1 MDVPG
6 FPRFPHDFWITING
20 EQTTMPLPHGREIS
34 SAQVEL
40 IVGREFPI
48 RRFVSLCNSLVW
60 ATSKSQELAQTSFT
74 ERVFVRDSGIDA
86 EWTID
91 LPGVL
96 PPGALICRGWNILQ
110 YKQRDVTGSD
120 RQQIVTG
127 LCRDLR
133 AAAQEVLTRTGNR
146 PDHYSLFTN
155 VDLTHKEKE
164 SLKVAI
170 REGFDGALEVTIR
183 GAAEVVVALND
194 FPHLRSA
201 FFSTDKFLT
210 WERSWGAHNS
220 ASITGKVPELVGRG
234 TDVTEIKTAVDDD
247 NIRVVVVTGPSGIG
261 KNRLAF
267 EATAHRLLDT
277 IASVDSE
284 LGVADLLQTQSTGQ
298 NPIVIIDNLLPR
310 QTRELIAAA
319 VGEGPKL
326 VLTITDSTAAQQF
339 NLGQDS
345 RVKVFA
351 LQALSETDS
360 RELLRKAG
368 ANLDYSVES
377 WVTQKAGGNAGVLIA
392 AAAVGERLR
401 VNGAT
406 FLDQVGDGLES
417 RARDVLG
424 DNRLPLIRL
433 LSVMRAVGI
442 TGSVAH
448 ELQTLCD
455 TLGVVTP
462 NDVLSNINPLTRSGF
477 VRRVGNYLVVVPPV
491 LANRAAILCLVGRE
505 RQLTQLL
512 CALPPSGRD
521 RLLRRIQQLP
531 GDTLRS
537 FLEELFQH
545 GSFRD
550 FANALL
556 NIQLLRL
563 LTPVAPNKAAALI
576 EGGLSGMSVEQRL
589 QLDAGVRRDLVW
601 TIEELLFR
609 SRTSASALRCL
620 RLLAE
625 AETEHYSN
633 NATHIFEE
641 CLYPL
646 HPQLPLTLHDRLA
659 ALRELVSGN
668 VTKERKMM
676 AIKAAG
682 SAFNSAQ
689 VSYYRRSDG
698 PVPFDAVPTVTYD
711 EVYEYL
717 RSILTELRQ
726 LMQDPDEEVRTK
738 AGETLVQALG
748 EFTVRARAEEGVQ
761 MLEEISPQVTARA
774 VPIRLE
780 DYVDALHLA
789 QRGLTARRPHV
800 DKELARVSQLI
811 DAIETGSIDS
821 RVRRWV
827 GTWDYGEQEP
837 DENGELAY
845 HGEVEIRKLAQAAA
859 ADRSAISED
868 LLQWLKSKDA
878 KRASEF
884 FILLGRSNVT
894 GTWEER
900 IDRCGE
906 TNDGELAFAC
916 YYGGRGQASRS
927 QIEDKLDELTTTGR
941 IRPEALLG
949 ATRYLPG
956 SARAIAR
963 IVTLLERGVN
973 PTLAERRLMSGGWMK
988 PLSAAEGA
996 TLLRAI
1002 AGTRLENA
1010 TAVVDFLAM
1019 WVSSKPL
1026 EGDLTELAWQA
1037 LESTPQGGEA
1047 WDFDILA
1054 AALAKTDL
1062 NRSFALLERLLTIPG
1077 DAKSWE
1083 PLDRH
1088 SGNRFWNTLW
1098 STDRQRSLELLFRVG
1113 ASSPLVAWRI
1123 SWHIPDVLNLEEDRQ
1138 FLHQF
1143 ARKDASCGEFLSSCL
1158 TGGRPGFWPI
1168 ALDLLALYPD
1178 NPTVR
1183 KNVALAAGHMNHTIV
1198 GPMSDHYTRC
1208 ASAVEN
1214 ALRSK
1219 NISDTTHTFLTE
1231 LAASLRTAAQNE
1243 HRDEQDESMNW

>member
-1 MDVPG
+1 ML
-6 FPRFPHDFWITING
+6 
-20 EQTTMPLPHGREIS
+20 LPHGRDIS
-34 SAQVEL
+34 SNQVEL

-60 ATSKSQELAQTSFT
+60 ATSKSRELAQTSFT
-74 ERVFVRDSGIDA
+74 ERVLVSDSGIDA
-86 EWTID
+86 EWTIEMPEA
-91 LPGVL
+91 LPQGT
-96 PPGALICRGWNILQ
+96 LICHGWNVLQ
-110 YKQRDVTGSD
+110 YKQRDVTSSD
-120 RQQIVTG
+120 RQKIVTG
-127 LCRDLR
+127 LRRELR
-133 AAAQEVLTRTGNR
+133 GAAQEVFTRTGNR

-164 SLKVAI
+164 DLKVVI
-170 REGFDGALEVTIR
+170 REGFDHPLEVTIR
-183 GAAEVVVALND
+183 GAAEVAVLLND
-194 FPHLRSA
+194 LPHLRSA
-201 FFSTDKFLT
+201 FFSTDRFST
-210 WERSWGAHNS
+210 WERSWMNHET
-220 ASITGKVPELVGRG
+220 ASITGKVPGLVGRAG
-234 TDVTEIKTAVDDD
+234 NVREIKAAADDER
-247 NIRVVVVTGPSGIG
+247 IRVVVVTGPSGIG

-267 EATAHRLLDT
+267 EATAHRPLDA
-277 IASVDSE
+277 IVSVDSE
-284 LGVADLLQTQSTGQ
+284 LGVVDLLQTQSAGQ
-298 NPIVIIDNLLPR
+298 NPIVIIDNPLPG

-319 VGEGPKL
+319 LGEGPKL
-326 VLTITDSTAAQQF
+326 ILTITDPGAAQQF
-339 NLGQDS
+339 NFGQDS

-351 LQALSETDS
+351 LQPLSENDS
-360 RELLRKAG
+360 RDLLRKAG

-377 WVTQKAGGNAGVLIA
+377 WVTQKAGGNASVLIA
-392 AAAVGERLR
+392 AAAVGQNLR

-417 RARDVLG
+417 RAKDLLG
-424 DNRLPLIRL
+424 DNRLRLVRL

-448 ELQTLCD
+448 ELRTLCD

-477 VRRVGNYLVVVPPV
+477 VRRVGNYLEVVPPV
-491 LANRAAILCLVGRE
+491 LANRAATLCLAGRE
-505 RQLTQLL
+505 RELTELL
-512 CALPPSGRD
+512 SALSASGRD

-537 FLEELFQH
+537 FLAELFHH
-545 GSFRD
+545 GPLRD

-563 LTPVAPNKAAALI
+563 LAPVAPNEAVTLI
-576 EGGLSGMSVEQRL
+576 EGGLSVMPVHQRL
-589 QLDAGVRRDLVW
+589 QLDASVRRDLVW

-633 NATHIFEE
+633 NATHVFEE

-659 ALRELVSGN
+659 AFRELLSEN
-668 VTKERKMM
+668 ATKQHKMM

-682 SAFNSAQ
+682 SAFNSNQ
-689 VSYYRRSDG
+689 VSYFRRSDG
-698 PVPFDAVPTVTYD
+698 PVPFDAVPTVTYS

-717 RSILTELRQ
+717 QTILAELRQ

-748 EFTVRARAEEGVQ
+748 EYTIRAQAAAGVQ
-761 MLEEISPQVTARA
+761 MLEEISPQIIARA
-774 VPIRLE
+774 IPIRLE
-780 DYVDALHLA
+780 DYVEALHLA
-789 QRGLTARRPHV
+789 QRGLTAHRPHV

-811 DAIETGSIDS
+811 DAIETGNVDT

-845 HGEVEIRKLAQAAA
+845 HGELEIRKLAQAAA
-859 ADRSAISED
+859 ADRSVISED

-884 FILLGRSNVT
+884 FILLGRCDVT

-906 TNDGELAFAC
+906 TNEGELAFAC
-916 YYGGRGQASRS
+916 YYGGRGQVSRA
-927 QIEDKLDELTTTGR
+927 QVEDKLDELTTAGR
-941 IRPEALLG
+941 IRSEALLG
-949 ATRYLPG
+949 ATGYLPG

-963 IVTLLERGVN
+963 ILILLERGVN

-988 PLSAAEGA
+988 PLDAAEGA
-996 TLLRAI
+996 RLLRAI
-1002 AGTRLENA
+1002 GDVGLENA

-1019 WVSSKPL
+1019 WVQSKKPL
-1026 EGDLTELAWQA
+1026 EGDLAELAWQA
-1037 LESTPQGGEA
+1037 LESAPQGGEA
-1047 WDFDILA
+1047 WDFDILS

-1062 NRSFALLERLLTIPG
+1062 DRSFALLDRLLTIPSN
-1077 DAKSWE
+1077 AKNWE

-1098 STDRQRSLELLFRVG
+1098 NADRQRSLELLFRVG
-1113 ASSPLVAWRI
+1113 ASSPLIAWRI

-1138 FLHQF
+1138 FLQQF
-1143 ARKDASCGEFLSSCL
+1143 AGNDVRCGEFVSSCL

-1168 ALDLLALYPD
+1168 ALDLLAVYPD
-1178 NPTVR
+1178 NRTVR
-1183 KNVALAAGHMNHTIV
+1183 KNIALAASHMNHTIV
-1198 GPMSDHYTRC
+1198 GPMSEHYIRC
-1208 ASAVEN
+1208 AVAVEE
-1214 ALRSK
+1214 ALHSE
-1219 NISDTTHTFLTE
+1219 NIPDTTRTFLRE
-1231 LAASLRTAAQNE
+1231 LAANLRKEAQNE
-1243 HRDEQDESMNW
+1243 HRDEQDESVNW